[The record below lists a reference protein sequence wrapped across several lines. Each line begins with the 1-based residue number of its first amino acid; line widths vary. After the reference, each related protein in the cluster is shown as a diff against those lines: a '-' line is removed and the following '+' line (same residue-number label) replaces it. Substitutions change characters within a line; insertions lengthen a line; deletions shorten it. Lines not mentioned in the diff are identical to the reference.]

1 MCTDQAGPGIR
12 VVTFVFSMR
21 PSYFW
26 NPSTPQYTKPGAPLT
41 SGLLPQPSPM
51 PASGT
56 NVVVCVL
63 VLVVAIVTAILLAF
77 SFKDIDAD
85 EQVPAPTLVP
95 VE

>member
-1 MCTDQAGPGIR
+1 MCTDQAGPEIPCR
-12 VVTFVFSMR
+12 YLRLLHAPVVFLEPEYPTVHQARGTADER
-21 PSYFW
+21 P
-26 NPSTPQYTKPGAPLT
+26 PPPA
-41 SGLLPQPSPM
+41 SPM